1 MPMEPDMINILIL
14 AANDVH
20 DDRDSGYPLG
30 LSEIDGKTLLQH
42 LTEQC
47 GAIDDAQLTLAVS
60 ERDCKRWHL
69 DNVMRLLSP
78 SAHVVQ
84 IRRTTSGAACTA
96 LLAISDFA
104 SEDPLLIVNGNE
116 LIDVDF
122 NAVVSRFWQ
131 ADFDAGVVVFPSV
144 HPRYSYVRLDQDQMV
159 VECAEKNPI
168 SNHATVGFY
177 WFRRGR
183 DFVESA
189 QQSISKHAHV
199 DGQYYICPTLNEM
212 VLRQARIGAHHIA
225 SQQFHPLKSER
236 QFEKFDASRSG
247 AREPT

>member
-1 MPMEPDMINILIL
+1 MINILIL
-14 AANDVH
+14 AANDFH

-30 LSEIDGKTLLQH
+30 LSEINGKTLLQH

-47 GAIDDAQLTLAVS
+47 NAIPDSHLTLAVN
-60 ERDCKRWHL
+60 EQDCKRWHL
-69 DNVMRLLSP
+69 DNVVRLLSP
-78 SAHVVQ
+78 DARVVQ

-96 LLAISDFA
+96 LLAISDFS
-104 SEDPLLIVNGNE
+104 SEEPLLIVNGNE

-122 NAVVSRFWQ
+122 NAVVSKFS
-131 ADFDAGVVVFPSV
+131 AENFDAGVVVFPSV
-144 HPRYSYVRLDQDQMV
+144 HPRYSYVRLNEDQMV

-177 WFRRGR
+177 WFRRGK

-189 QQSISKHAHV
+189 QQTILKHAHV

-236 QFEKFDASRSG
+236 QFEKFDASNAAG
-247 AREPT
+247 AKESA

>member
-1 MPMEPDMINILIL
+1 MINILIL
-14 AANDVH
+14 AANDFH

-30 LSEIDGKTLLQH
+30 LSEINGKTLMQH

-47 GAIDDAQLTLAVS
+47 NSIPGARLTLAVN
-60 ERDCKRWHL
+60 EQDCKRWHL
-69 DNVMRLLSP
+69 DNVVRLLAP
-78 SAHVVQ
+78 NANVVQ

-96 LLAISDFA
+96 LLAISDFS

-122 NAVVSRFWQ
+122 NGVVTEFSE
-131 ADFDAGVVVFPSV
+131 AKFDAGVVIFPSV
-144 HPRYSYVRLDQDQMV
+144 HPRYSYVRLNEEQLV

-189 QQSISKHAHV
+189 QQTIFKHAHV
-199 DGQYYICPTLNEM
+199 DGKYYICPTMNEM
-212 VLRQARIGAHHIA
+212 VLRQARIGVHHISA
-225 SQQFHPLKSER
+225 QQFHPLKSER
-236 QFEKFDASRSG
+236 QFEKFDATRSG
-247 AREPT
+247 VTKEHA

>member
-1 MPMEPDMINILIL
+1 MINILIL
-14 AANDVH
+14 AANDFH

-30 LSEIDGKTLLQH
+30 LSEINGKILLQH

-47 GAIDDAQLTLAVS
+47 NAIPDSHLTLAVN

-69 DNVMRLLSP
+69 DNVVRLLSP
-78 SAHVVQ
+78 QANVVQ

-96 LLAISDFA
+96 LLAISDFK

-122 NAVVSRFWQ
+122 NAVVTEFFN
-131 ADFDAGVVVFPSV
+131 ADLDAGVVVFPSV
-144 HPRYSYVRLDQDQMV
+144 HPRYSYVRLSEEQMV
-159 VECAEKNPI
+159 IECAEKNPI

-177 WFRRGR
+177 WFRRGK

-189 QQSISKHAHV
+189 QQTIIKQAHV

-212 VLRQARIGAHHIA
+212 ILQQARIGVHHIE
-225 SQQFHPLKSER
+225 SRQFHPLKSER
-236 QFEKFDASRSG
+236 QFEKFDATLHSFTKES
-247 AREPT
+247 A

>member
-1 MPMEPDMINILIL
+1 MMNILIL
-14 AANDVH
+14 AANDFH

-30 LSEIDGKTLLQH
+30 LSEVNGKTLLQH

-47 GAIDDAQLTLAVS
+47 NAIPGAQLTLAVN
-60 ERDCKRWHL
+60 EQDCKRWHL
-69 DNVMRLLSP
+69 DNVVRLLSP
-78 SAHVVQ
+78 GANVVQ

-96 LLAISDFA
+96 LLAISDFS
-104 SEDPLLIVNGNE
+104 SEEPLLIVNGNE

-122 NAVVSRFWQ
+122 NAVISEFSN
-131 ADFDAGVVVFPSV
+131 ANFDAGVIVFPSV
-144 HPRYSYVRLDQDQMV
+144 HPRYSYVRLNDEQMV

-177 WFRRGR
+177 WFKRGK

-189 QQSISKHAHV
+189 QQTILKHAHV

-212 VLRQARIGAHHIA
+212 VLRQARIGTHRIA

-236 QFEKFDASRSG
+236 QFEKFDAAHIVAMKES
-247 AREPT
+247 A